1 MRNAINKNPIAQIAV
16 VGVLVLVVG
25 MLLFGG
31 VMKKDSPPPPVPA
44 APGTTVAPGTPG
56 APVTTAPPAPG
67 TTDPA
72 AVAATP
78 TDPTAVGAAPA
89 TTSGALPV
97 VPGPP
102 LPPRVQAAY
111 RDGKVVVLLVHRGG
125 GIDDKMVAQTVTRLH
140 SVPGVA
146 VFTSLARGIARY
158 TRITQGVNVDRVP
171 ALVVVRPRDLT
182 AGTPT
187 AEVRYGFTS
196 PASVV
201 QQVRDALYNGP
212 TVGYSPD

>member
-1 MRNAINKNPIAQIAV
+1 MRNAINNNPIVQIAL
-16 VGVLVLVVG
+16 VGVLLVVVG
-25 MLLFGG
+25 MVVFGG
-31 VMKKDSPPPPVPA
+31 VLSKKSSAPPPPA
-44 APGTTVAPGTPG
+44 APGTAVAPGTTAVP
-56 APVTTAPPAPG
+56 ATTAPPAPG

-72 AVAATP
+72 AVPAAP
-78 TDPTAVGAAPA
+78 IDPTTGAPAPA
-89 TTSGALPV
+89 TTSGVLPV

-111 RDGKVVVLLVHRGG
+111 GDGKVVVLLVHRGG
-125 GIDDKMVAQTVTRLH
+125 GIDDKMVEQTVIRLH

-146 VFTSLARGIARY
+146 VFTTLARGIARY
-158 TRITQGVNVDRVP
+158 TRITQGADVNRVP

-201 QQVRDALYNGP
+201 QEVRDALYNGP
-212 TVGYSPD
+212 TVGYAPD